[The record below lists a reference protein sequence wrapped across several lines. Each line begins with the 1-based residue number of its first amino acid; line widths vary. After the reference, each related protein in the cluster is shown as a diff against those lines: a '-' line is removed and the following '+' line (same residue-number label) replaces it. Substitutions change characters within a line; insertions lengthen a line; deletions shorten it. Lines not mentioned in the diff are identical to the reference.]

1 MFGTC
6 ARMGRPGARWGVT
19 LFDGRAHPPCSS
31 SAIASIFVTKVTQFS
46 NFNLGTLNQHAF
58 EDLIVAGAPPP
69 GGAGSRVLV
78 RARVS

>member
-19 LFDGRAHPPCSS
+19 LFDGRASS

-69 GGAGSRVLV
+69 PGGAGSRVLV